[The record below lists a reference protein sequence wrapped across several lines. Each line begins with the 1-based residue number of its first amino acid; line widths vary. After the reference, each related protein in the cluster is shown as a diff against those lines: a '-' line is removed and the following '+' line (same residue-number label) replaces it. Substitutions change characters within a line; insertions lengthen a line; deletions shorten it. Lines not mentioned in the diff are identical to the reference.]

1 MEGRRRRRR
10 RSATGYK
17 ALLYDFGEENRV
29 GLGFVIVVDG
39 VWERK

>member
-1 MEGRRRRRR
+1 VEGRRRR

-17 ALLYDFGEENRV
+17 ALLSDFEEEKR
-29 GLGFVIVVDG
+29 GLGFVVDDG